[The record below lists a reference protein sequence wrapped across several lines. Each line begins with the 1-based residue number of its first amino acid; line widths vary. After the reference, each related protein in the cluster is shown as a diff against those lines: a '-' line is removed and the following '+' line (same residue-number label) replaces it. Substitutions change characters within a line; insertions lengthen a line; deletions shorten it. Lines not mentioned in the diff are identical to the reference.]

1 MATAASSVATE
12 RAPAATTLDP
22 DVDRHI
28 GAVRE
33 SEAER
38 PSGRSLYAGLFFATA
53 FLATASALA
62 LWLSSSRSP
71 GLVTVVGLILAYA
84 AASHAR
90 FEVGTGLSL
99 PTALVFVP
107 MLFLLP
113 LGYVPLAIC
122 AGLLVG
128 AATDLLRRGLPLEKV
143 LLVPLNSWYSIGPV
157 IVLAAAGEA
166 RPGLEHWPVYIA
178 ALGAQ
183 FAADYFIQAPYQR
196 FVNDVPFP
204 LAARFMSSAFVVD
217 VALAPIGL
225 LVAFVAVDHP
235 VALTFV
241 LPLIGLLVIFARE
254 RQVRIDHALELSH
267 AYRGTALLLGDV
279 VEADDAYTGSH
290 SRDVVTLVLDVSDRL
305 QLNARDRRDAEFAAL
320 LHDIGKIRVPAEI
333 INKPGKLDDHEWAR
347 DEAAHDRRRAPALT
361 GRRSARQHRTH
372 RAVVPRRLGR
382 DRLSRRNCGKR
393 HSSGRTDRARVRR
406 IQRDDD
412 GPRLQEGAERSGG
425 SRRVAPLRRHR
436 LRSCGRRGTGG
447 SRRSRQ
453 LSFRNSP
460 RRDGEL
466 LRGLGV
472 QVLLEPLGGEAV
484 RLQLV
489 RSLGEAVAFVVEH
502 DVLDLSTQ

>member
-38 PSGRSLYAGLFFATA
+38 PRGRSLYAGLFFASA
-53 FLATASALA
+53 FLATAGALA
-62 LWLSSSRSP
+62 FLLSSSRSP

-241 LPLIGLLVIFARE
+241 LPLIGLLGYFARE
-254 RQVRIDHALELSH
+254 RQVRIDHTLELSH
-267 AYRGTALLLGDV
+267 AYRGTAMLLGDV

-290 SRDVVTLVLDVSDRL
+290 SRDVVTLVLDVADRMGL
-305 QLNARDRRDAEFAAL
+305 DAHERRDAEFAAL
-320 LHDIGKIRVPAEI
+320 LHDIGKIKIPADI
-333 INKPGKLDDHEWAR
+333 VSKPG
-347 DEAAHDRRRAPALT
+347 ALT
-361 GRRSARQHRTH
+361 DDEWEIMKTHTVEGERLLSQVGGILGHVGRIVRSCHEDWDGTGYPDGLTGENIPLVARIV
-372 RAVVPRRLGR
+372 RAC
-382 DRLSRRNCGKR
+382 DAFSAMT
-393 HSSGRTDRARVRR
+393 TDRSYRQARPV
-406 IQRDDD
+406 
-412 GPRLQEGAERSGG
+412 
-425 SRRVAPLRRHR
+425 
-436 LRSCGRRGTGG
+436 
-447 SRRSRQ
+447 
-453 LSFRNSP
+453 
-460 RRDGEL
+460 
-466 LRGLGV
+466 
-472 QVLLEPLGGEAV
+472 GEAV
-484 RLQLV
+484 SELR
-489 RSLGEAVAFVVEH
+489 RCSGTDFDPGVVEALTAA
-502 DVLDLSTQ
+502 VSARL